1 MSEIA
6 KLYDLQKID
15 SMFDQVRRRLLEIQ
29 KLRAEN
35 DDLVAARQSVA
46 ETETA
51 LSEGRTRQQDTEM
64 QAQSLDERIKES
76 DASLMSGETSN
87 PKELQAL
94 QDNLDQL
101 RKQKDTADEHA
112 VNALL
117 QAESLRQQLERQQE
131 ELKEAEG
138 TWRADQG
145 NLNEEE
151 LALKRKYVLI
161 KKHREAGA
169 RAYSGGHAGEVR
181 RRAQAQKRHRRRA
194 GNGRHLRRLQHAAPH
209 RHHRHG
215 EQQRRPALH
224 LPQLRA
230 DFVRGVVGE
239 ISNW

>member
-35 DDLVAARQSVA
+35 DDLVAARQAVA
-46 ETETA
+46 ETEAA
-51 LSEGRTRQQDTEM
+51 LSEGRSRQQDTEM
-64 QAQSLDERIKES
+64 QAQSLDERIKEA

-94 QDNLDQL
+94 QDNLGQL

-138 TWRADQG
+138 TWRAGQS
-145 NLNEEE
+145 NLNGEE
-151 LALKRKYVLI
+151 LTLKRKYVLL
-161 KKHREAGA
+161 KKHREAGRGLVQAEMLDKYDGVRKRKSGIAIA
-169 RAYSGGHAGEVR
+169 RVTDDTCAVCNMQLPTAITGTVSS
-181 RRAQAQKRHRRRA
+181 
-194 GNGRHLRRLQHAAPH
+194 NGD
-209 RHHRHG
+209 
-215 EQQRRPALH
+215 
-224 LPQLRA
+224 QLYTCPSCGRILYA
-230 DFVRGVVGE
+230 E
-239 ISNW
+239 

>member
-35 DDLVAARQSVA
+35 DDLVTARYSVA

-64 QAQSLDERIKES
+64 QAQSLDERIKET

-131 ELKEAEG
+131 ELKQAEG
-138 TWRADQG
+138 TWRADQRS
-145 NLNEEE
+145 LNEEE
-151 LALKRKYVLI
+151 LALKRKYVLL
-161 KKHREAGA
+161 KKHREAGRGLIQAEMLEKYDGVRKRKSGIAVA
-169 RAYSGGHAGEVR
+169 RVTDDTCAVCNMQLPTAITGTVSS
-181 RRAQAQKRHRRRA
+181 
-194 GNGRHLRRLQHAAPH
+194 NGD
-209 RHHRHG
+209 
-215 EQQRRPALH
+215 
-224 LPQLRA
+224 QLYTCPSCGRILYA
-230 DFVRGVVGE
+230 E
-239 ISNW
+239 